1 MKSTINKRKIGIKY
15 ENLAKNYLE
24 KNNYQIIEQNFYS
37 RLGEIDLIAKN
48 EDYLCFIEVKYRNKD
63 SLVSGV
69 YAVDKHKQNKI
80 YSVAK
85 YYMLINKISDNIPC
99 RFDVVSIDGEVIS
112 LIKNAF

>member
-80 YSVAK
+80 YSVA
-85 YYMLINKISDNIPC
+85 PC